1 MNTCLGRLQ
10 SDQVDLLQYHSWS
23 FANPY
28 WLDTLRYLQNLK
40 EEGLIGALGTTNF
53 DTAHLRIAK
62 SSGIEI
68 VSKESGRSISAI
80 AGKYQLGQKAV
91 SAVIIGARLGENSY
105 LDDAESLFTFELS
118 ERHLDRHN
126 AIIHVNKN

>member
-1 MNTCLGRLQ
+1 MNTCLRRLQ

-28 WLDTLRYLQNLK
+28 WLATLRYLQNLK

-53 DTAHLRIAK
+53 DTAYLRIAK

-80 AGKYQLGQKAV
+80 AGKY
-91 SAVIIGARLGENSY
+91 
-105 LDDAESLFTFELS
+105 
-118 ERHLDRHN
+118 
-126 AIIHVNKN
+126 